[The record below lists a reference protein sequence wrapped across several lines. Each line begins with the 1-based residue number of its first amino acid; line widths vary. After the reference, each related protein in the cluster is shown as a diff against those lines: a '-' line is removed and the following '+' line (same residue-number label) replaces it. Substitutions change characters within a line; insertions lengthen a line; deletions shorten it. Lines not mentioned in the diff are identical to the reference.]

1 MITKKTEYA
10 IRALWELANENGHLA
25 TANQIAQRQCIPPK
39 YLPQIVS
46 ELSRSGLLLSVR
58 GYGGGIRLSRPAKE
72 ITVLEV
78 IEAMQGKLW
87 MFECQ
92 MGPCDCDF
100 GPGCELKTVYDRAK
114 TSLESI
120 FGETNLSEIRL
131 VKGRGK
137 SDK

>member
-10 IRALWELANENGHLA
+10 IRALWELSNENGHLA
-25 TANQIAQRQCIPPK
+25 TANEIAQKQCIPPK

-46 ELSRSGLLLSVR
+46 ELSRAGLLLSVR
-58 GYGGGIRLSRPAKE
+58 GYGGGIKLSRPAKD
-72 ITVLEV
+72 ISLLEV
-78 IEAMQGKLW
+78 IEAMQGRMW

-100 GPGCELKTVYDRAK
+100 GPGCDLKEVYSKAQ
-114 TSLESI
+114 TSLEEI
-120 FGETNLSEIRL
+120 FGETRLADIRL
-131 VKGRGK
+131 IKGRGK

>member
-25 TANQIAQRQCIPPK
+25 TANEIAQRQCIPPK

-46 ELSRSGLLLSVR
+46 ELSRAGLLLSVR
-58 GYGGGIRLSRPAKE
+58 GYGGGIRLSRPARD
-72 ITVLEV
+72 ITLLEV
-78 IEAMQGKLW
+78 IEAMQGKMW

-100 GPGCELKTVYDRAK
+100 GPGCDLKGVYERAK
-114 TSLESI
+114 VSLEEI
-120 FGETNLSEIRL
+120 FGETRLADIRL
-131 VKGRGK
+131 IKGRGK

>member
-25 TANQIAQRQCIPPK
+25 TANEIAQRQCIPPK

-46 ELSRSGLLLSVR
+46 ELSRAGLLLSVR
-58 GYGGGIRLSRPAKE
+58 GYGGGIRLSRPARD
-72 ITVLEV
+72 ITLLEV
-78 IEAMQGKLW
+78 IEAMQGKMW

-100 GPGCELKTVYDRAK
+100 GPGCDLKGVYERAK
-114 TSLESI
+114 VSLEEI
-120 FGETNLSEIRL
+120 FGETRLADIRL
-131 VKGRGK
+131 IKGRSK

>member
-25 TANQIAQRQCIPPK
+25 TANAIAQRQCIPPK

-46 ELSRSGLLLSVR
+46 ELSRAGLLLSVR
-58 GYGGGIRLSRPAKE
+58 GYGGGIKLSRPAKE
-72 ITVLEV
+72 ITVLDV

-100 GPGCELKTVYDRAK
+100 SPGCELKTVYDKARM
-114 TSLESI
+114 SLESI
-120 FGETNLSEIRL
+120 FGETRLADIRL
-131 VKGRGK
+131 IKGRGK